1 MSLRTENE
9 FLTDKLFDIDKNIF
23 TAYNINTKY
32 FQGGVKFP
40 TGSKVCEPRKRP
52 NRRNSDTDG

>member
-1 MSLRTENE
+1 MENE